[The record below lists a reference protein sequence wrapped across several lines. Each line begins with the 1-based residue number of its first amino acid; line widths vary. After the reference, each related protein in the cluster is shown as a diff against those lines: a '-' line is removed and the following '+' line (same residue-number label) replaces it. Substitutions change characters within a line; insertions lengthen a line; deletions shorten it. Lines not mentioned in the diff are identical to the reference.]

1 MLANFHHES
10 VLSTGRKIIQSLD
23 AGVDKEEDD
32 DDGERGAKGGKR
44 RGKEHGL
51 SDKS

>member
-10 VLSTGRKIIQSLD
+10 VLSSGRKIIQSLD

-32 DDGERGAKGGKR
+32 DEERRVENGGER
-44 RGKEHGL
+44 
-51 SDKS
+51 STD